1 MESLTKLQ
9 IGLLEGKSNWDTW
22 KYKAISLLRTVPH
35 ALEVVEGSFLKP
47 ASPVP
52 GTAAEAVTT
61 YKAEL
66 ERFVKA
72 DATALLIVT
81 TNMKEETLRK
91 VMRYTNARDVWLEL
105 HRLFDGTD
113 EDKSYN
119 LCMRFFGFRKDPAD
133 DIATHMSKLKNIWTQ
148 LNQELSKDKT
158 SELPEL
164 LLLCKILDT
173 LDETYFSFR
182 SSWLLLPKSE
192 RKIESLTSHLCAFE
206 RALQSN
212 HHTVQQEALVSN
224 SNATSTTE
232 KDKKL
237 KCNYCQ
243 AIGHRVRHCFK
254 WIRDGKPPKS
264 RNPQSTSSTSKSV
277 NMVLMSIEST
287 EIFSIVPDTENWY
300 VDNGA
305 TSHVTNRADLFQN
318 FKCFGFDEIRT
329 VTTASGN
336 MIRAKGKGSVI
347 IEANVR
353 GKLQRVTLQDVW
365 YVPAITKN
373 LFSVLAVHDK
383 ILNSKFSSTTKE
395 CTVYVNGEPC
405 LIGRREKEGGLYKL
419 DIKVVHP
426 ENPAEVYAT
435 SDTMQLYHERLAH
448 QNKRHVKA
456 TVKRELDLDLP
467 LDKELC
473 EGCIYG
479 KAHRFKFGTRSRAT
493 APGEL
498 VHTDVCG
505 PFQPSYSK
513 FQYYVLFKDDF
524 TGYRMVYF
532 LRYKSEVKDKLAL
545 MLTQMKTE
553 GHTIKCLLSDNG
565 GEFDNKSIR
574 ELLDSH
580 GIRQRLVMPY
590 TPEQNGVSER
600 ENRTLVET
608 ARSIMYAHDPMPQE
622 LWAELINTAAYILNR
637 TGPTNNNDKSP
648 YELWT
653 GKKPAIK
660 HLRIIGCNAYV
671 HVPKQKRKKMNKKA
685 IKGRLIGYD
694 EDGYRIWFT
703 DGKSNRL
710 IRSRDVTFDEKPLPN
725 SDVPPVCVNNDTI
738 TREYTLR
745 LPMDT
750 ANSNEEPAL
759 HPEKHHDPD
768 HLPIEPEGDIE
779 DDHAFESNNHDLGLE
794 GDNLELEP
802 VQEDQVHETE
812 DQVDE
817 SQENYQQHEDSEA
830 DDFYDAEP
838 PRYNLRNRNE
848 IRRPEKYNDYVC
860 ITETY
865 PSNFD
870 DAMKR
875 NDSDEWRKAMQSE
888 MKSLKDLNVWTA
900 CDLPK
905 GRKAL
910 PCKWVLRTKRNPD
923 GSIDKY
929 KARLV
934 VKGFRQRKGIDYD
947 QTFSP
952 VTRLATVRAL
962 LSVSAQENMHLVQ
975 FDVATAFLNGKLE
988 EEIYMH
994 QPEGFSDGTPKVWK
1008 LNRSLYGLKQAP
1020 RCWNSCFE
1028 SILLEMG
1035 FKQCEADCCLYSKIT
1050 EGKKLLITLYV
1061 DDGLVAATD
1070 EDLANS
1076 FLNDLRKRLKITTK
1090 PASYYLG
1097 LQIVR
1102 DNDGSVFINQE
1113 AYARKILERFGMSE
1127 CNPVTTP
1134 IEKETFHS
1142 GKVETEN
1149 KEKYP
1154 YREAVG
1160 ALAYLMVGTRPDIAY
1175 AVGVASRKL
1184 ESPSKEDWLGVKR
1197 ILRYVKGTYSY
1208 GIKYGQHKPGILEAF
1223 SDADHG
1229 GDRETSRSTTGVACR
1244 YAGGV
1249 ISWLSQRQA
1258 SVAISTTEAEL
1269 VAASEAARE
1278 LVWLTRVMKVLTEL
1292 KYTPALHVDNEA
1304 AVRLAHNPE
1313 FHKRTKHIRI
1323 RHFYVREQVAEGAIE
1338 VKRIGTT
1345 DQPADML
1352 TKGLPRPKFSSFCT
1366 ALGIVLNKGKC

>member
-1 MESLTKLQ
+1 MHE
-9 IGLLEGKSNWDTW
+9 
-22 KYKAISLLRTVPH
+22 
-35 ALEVVEGSFLKP
+35 
-47 ASPVP
+47 
-52 GTAAEAVTT
+52 
-61 YKAEL
+61 
-66 ERFVKA
+66 
-72 DATALLIVT
+72 
-81 TNMKEETLRK
+81 
-91 VMRYTNARDVWLEL
+91 
-105 HRLFDGTD
+105 
-113 EDKSYN
+113 
-119 LCMRFFGFRKDPAD
+119 FFGFKKDPAD

-148 LNQELSKDKT
+148 LNQEFSKDKT

-182 SSWLLLPKSE
+182 SSWLLLPKAE
-192 RKIESLTSHLCAFE
+192 RTIESLTSHLCGFE

-212 HHTVQQEALVSN
+212 NVHQQEALVSN
-224 SNATSTTE
+224 FGTSVSADK
-232 KDKKL
+232 KDRKL

-243 AIGHRVRHCFK
+243 AIGHRVRNCKK
-254 WIRDGKPPKS
+254 WIKDGKPPKNS
-264 RNPQSTSSTSKSV
+264 NPPSTPSTSKSA
-277 NMVLMSIEST
+277 NMILMSIEST
-287 EIFSIVPDTENWY
+287 EICSINPDNETWY

-318 FKCFGFDEIRT
+318 YEHFNDIRT
-329 VTTASGN
+329 VTTANGN
-336 MIRAKGKGSVI
+336 TINAKGKGSVI
-347 IEANVR
+347 IEANIK

-383 ILNSKFSSTTKE
+383 IPNSQFSSTTTE
-395 CTVYVNGEPC
+395 CTVYVKGEAR
-405 LIGRREKEGGLYKL
+405 LIGKRQKEGGLYKL
-419 DIKVVHP
+419 DVKVVLP
-426 ENPAEVYAT
+426 ENPVEVCAT
-435 SDTMQLYHERLAH
+435 FNTMQLYHERLAH

-456 TVKRELDLDLP
+456 TVQRELNLDLP

-479 KAHRFKFGTRSRAT
+479 KAHRRKFGTRARAT

-505 PFQPSYSK
+505 PFQPSYTK
-513 FQYYVLFKDDF
+513 YQYYVLFKDDY

-532 LRYKSEVKDKLAL
+532 LRHKSEVKDKLAL
-545 MLTQMKTE
+545 MLAQTKTA

-574 ELLDSH
+574 DLLDSH
-580 GIRQRLVMPY
+580 GINQRLVMPY

-608 ARSIMYAHDPMPQE
+608 ARSMMYAHESMPQE

-637 TGPTNNNDKSP
+637 TGPTKTSNSKSP
-648 YELWT
+648 YELWS
-653 GKKPAIK
+653 GKKTTIK
-660 HLRIIGCNAYV
+660 HLRIIGCNAFV
-671 HVPKQKRKKMNKKA
+671 HIPKQKRKKMNKKA
-685 IKGRLIGYD
+685 IKGRLVGYD
-694 EDGYRIWFT
+694 EDGYRVWIT
-703 DGKSNRL
+703 DGKRNTL
-710 IRSRDVTFDEKPLPN
+710 VRSRDVTFDEKPLPS
-725 SDVPPVCVNNDTI
+725 SDVHPLCANNDANTN
-738 TREYTLR
+738 REYSLR
-745 LPMDT
+745 LPMENAIRGENLEYQEGILEPQTVHENPVHESDMYGEDLEHEGE
-750 ANSNEEPAL
+750 NLEPA
-759 HPEKHHDPD
+759 PVRD
-768 HLPIEPEGDIE
+768 HEEE
-779 DDHAFESNNHDLGLE
+779 
-794 GDNLELEP
+794 NLEHHT
-802 VQEDQVHETE
+802 VQEDL
-812 DQVDE
+812 E
-817 SQENYQQHEDSEA
+817 SAPVRDNVSESEPVG
-830 DDFYDAEP
+830 DDIDDPIDLFYDAEP
-838 PRYNLRNRNE
+838 SRYNLRNRSE
-848 IRRPEKYNDYVC
+848 IRRPERLNDYVC
-860 ITETY
+860 ITEAY
-865 PSNFD
+865 PSNFA
-870 DAMKR
+870 DAVKR
-875 NDSDEWRKAMQSE
+875 NDSEEWRNAMESE
-888 MKSLKDLNVWTA
+888 MKSLKNLKVWTA

-923 GSIDKY
+923 GSIDRY

-934 VKGFRQRKGIDYD
+934 VKGFKQRKGIDYD

-952 VTRLATVRAL
+952 VARLATVRAL
-962 LSVSAQENMHLVQ
+962 LSVSAQENMYLVQ

-988 EEIYMH
+988 EEIYMQ
-994 QPEGFSDGTPKVWK
+994 QPEGFHDGTSKVWK

-1028 SILLEMG
+1028 AILLEMG
-1035 FKQCEADCCLYSKIT
+1035 FKQCEADCCLYTKEIDDN
-1050 EGKKLLITLYV
+1050 KLLITLYV
-1061 DDGLVAATD
+1061 DDGLVAATT
-1070 EDLANS
+1070 EELANS
-1076 FLNDLRKRLKITTK
+1076 FLNDLRKKLQITTK

-1097 LQIVR
+1097 LEIVR
-1102 DNDGSVFINQE
+1102 KEDGSIFINQE
-1113 AYARKILERFGMSE
+1113 AYAKKVLERFAMAE

-1134 IEKETFHS
+1134 IEKETFYS
-1142 GKVETEN
+1142 GKVQTE
-1149 KEKYP
+1149 KMEKFP

-1184 ESPSKEDWLGVKR
+1184 ESPSNEDWLRVKR
-1197 ILRYVKGTYSY
+1197 ILRYVKGTSSF
-1208 GIKYGQHKPGILEAF
+1208 GIQYKAHQPSILEGF

-1229 GDRETSRSTTGVACR
+1229 GDRDTSRSTTGVACR

-1278 LVWLTRVMKVLTEL
+1278 LVWLTRIMQELTNF
-1292 KYTPALHVDNEA
+1292 KHTPSLFVDNEA

-1345 DQPADML
+1345 EQVADIL
-1352 TKGLPRPKFSSFCT
+1352 TKGLPRPRFSSLCHS
-1366 ALGIVLNKGKC
+1366 LGIRVLNKGKC